1 MLEEVLGMQVWA
13 INHKFKEGLPTLFLH
28 WLYAHEVERIVKC
41 VIKLTELMHVYR
53 FSWQKTCLAKKVLK
67 LIWCIFCTSA
77 WFLLGRASTKNYLEH
92 NLFTV
97 HRKIQVCSQIQKDRI
112 IWKVV
117 QRLIFK
123 MSWYVLKT
131 LFLDCLLSNV
141 CIPLIES
148 ACGSALPAKI

>member
-97 HRKIQVCSQIQKDRI
+97 HRKIQVCSQKQKDR
-112 IWKVV
+112 V
-117 QRLIFK
+117 QFGKSFK
-123 MSWYVLKT
+123 NSFLRWVGMSSRHSFSIAFYQMFA
-131 LFLDCLLSNV
+131 FL
-141 CIPLIES
+141 
-148 ACGSALPAKI
+148 